1 MRGSVTRRGK
11 RSWRLKYDVER
22 IAGARQIRYVTVK
35 GTRKDAEAELARLVN
50 AVNAGTHVDPSN
62 ITVGEWL
69 EKWLAKQKLSPG
81 SHETA
86 TFAVQ
91 RLVAELGHIK
101 LQKLRP
107 AHVADMKLLK
117 RDGTPLAANT
127 ARQTRRIL
135 KAALNHAVE
144 IELVHRNVAALGKRV
159 AAEDTEVE
167 ILGAEEITA
176 ALEALRG
183 SYLFP
188 IVSLAIS
195 TGMRRGELLA
205 LRWQDVS
212 FTGATVRVERNLER
226 TVKLGYRFKAPK
238 TKHGRRTISL
248 PPTAVADLREHRKHQ
263 LELRMQLG
271 MGKPDADALVFCRHD
286 GNNLVPSTVTRHW
299 HEAVQSRWTFHALR
313 HTHASALIADGL
325 DPVTIAARL
334 GHSSPTIT
342 LTTYAHQFRKRKTDT
357 TAADAIE
364 KLLGANRV
372 PKPGS
377 GH

>member
-1 MRGSVTRRGK
+1 MRGSITRRGK
-11 RSWRLKYDVER
+11 CSWRLKFDVER
-22 IAGARQIRYVTVK
+22 VAGARQIRYVTFK
-35 GTRKDAEAELARLVN
+35 GTRREAEAELARLVN
-50 AVNAGTHVDPSN
+50 AVHTGTHVDPDK

-69 EKWLAKQKLSPG
+69 HKWLAKQKLSPG

-86 TFAVQ
+86 TFAVK
-91 RLVAELGHIK
+91 RLVDELGHVK

-107 AHVADMKLLK
+107 AHVHDMKLLK
-117 RDGTPLAANT
+117 RDGTPLATNT
-127 ARQTRRIL
+127 ARQTRRTL

-144 IELVHRNVAALGKRV
+144 IELVHRNVAAVGKRV
-159 AAEDTEVE
+159 AAEDTEVD

-176 ALEALRG
+176 TLEALRG
-183 SYLFP
+183 DYLFP
-188 IVSLAIS
+188 IVSLALS

-205 LRWQDVS
+205 LRWHEVDLD
-212 FTGATVRVERNLER
+212 GAIVRVERSLER

-248 PPTAVADLREHRKHQ
+248 PPTAVADLREHRKQQ

-271 MGKPDADALVFCRHD
+271 MGKPDPDALVFCKHD
-286 GNNLVPSTVTRHW
+286 GTNLVPSSVTRSW
-299 HEAVQSRWTFHALR
+299 HQAVKGRWKFHALR

-325 DPVTIAARL
+325 DPVLIAARL

-342 LTTYAHQFRKRKTDT
+342 MTVYAHQFRKRKTDT

-372 PKPGS
+372 PKPGN